1 MIPIST
7 GTHKFKIQNN
17 NKFIYVLRIF
27 DLVLVQLNEALL
39 CG

>member
-17 NKFIYVLRIF
+17 NKFIYVLRI